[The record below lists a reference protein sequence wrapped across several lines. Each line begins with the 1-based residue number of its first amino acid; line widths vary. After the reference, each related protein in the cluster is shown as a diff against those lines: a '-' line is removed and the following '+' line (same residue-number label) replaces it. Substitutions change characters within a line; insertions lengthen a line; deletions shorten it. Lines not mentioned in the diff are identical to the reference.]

1 MSSELRSSTTFCTK
15 PLISA
20 RVSGLRW
27 VAKRGCSSLRPQI
40 RLNVNLETQIAHLD
54 QESRGESY
62 ENTLSLRPMTPPKY
76 WKKIV
81 SYYCAK
87 ATESERANVG
97 RGGRYRPTQ
106 HGQRHVPHASTVK
119 KLILSIHG
127 QNRLRTRFKKGFS
140 SDVFLWNACW
150 KPYESAINL
159 E

>member
-20 RVSGLRW
+20 HVSGLRW
-27 VAKRGCSSLRPQI
+27 EAKRGCSSLRQQI
-40 RLNVNLETQIAHLD
+40 RLNQFRNTNRPPWSGKQRRKLRKYSEPLVHDATKILENIELLLC
-54 QESRGESY
+54 ESY
-62 ENTLSLRPMTPPKY
+62 REWKGKRWSGRQISSNTAWTTS
-76 WKKIV
+76 
-81 SYYCAK
+81 
-87 ATESERANVG
+87 
-97 RGGRYRPTQ
+97 
-106 HGQRHVPHASTVK
+106 HAACKHCK